1 MNFRT
6 QRDRNVDVNLT
17 PLIDVVFL
25 LLIFFMVSTTFVQE
39 NEIELSLPVSD
50 KSLTKEKDKL
60 VEVSI
65 DKDGAIYL
73 DKVLLERTKVGEIAV
88 KLAELSLHNSAL
100 PQPVLIIKA
109 DSGARHQSVIDV
121 LDAAQRAG
129 LTRITFATLMRE
141 EL

>member
-50 KSLTKEKDKL
+50 NSLPKEKEKV
-60 VEVSI
+60 VEVLI
-65 DKDGAIYL
+65 HKDGVIYL
-73 DKVLLERTKVGEIAV
+73 DNRLVEKTSVEAISA
-88 KLAELSLHNSAL
+88 KLAEASLRESGL
-100 PQPVLIIKA
+100 PQPILIIKA
-109 DSGARHQSVIDV
+109 DSSTRHQSVIDV
-121 LDAAQRAG
+121 LDAAQRVG
-129 LTRITFATLMRE
+129 LSRITFATLKR
-141 EL
+141 